1 MVIRY
6 TWVPRNWFVHAR
18 IAWPLLGTE
27 VNMQQSESTV
37 AHDPYAA
44 KQPVRTG
51 MLRGLVLLMCLMA
64 QGSAGGAFQRW
75 LNRLRVGVF
84 TVVGLYL
91 LGAPIDRTLTVGAK
105 QIKADYREDAH
116 PKPVQPMLKCG
127 PSRTL
132 SHQTH

>member
-1 MVIRY
+1 
-6 TWVPRNWFVHAR
+6 
-18 IAWPLLGTE
+18 
-27 VNMQQSESTV
+27 MQQSESTV

-91 LGAPIDRTLTVGAK
+91 LGAPIDRALTVGVMAVVAA
-105 QIKADYREDAH
+105 ILGFSWPLVNTGSA
-116 PKPVQPMLKCG
+116 LL
-127 PSRTL
+127 L
-132 SHQTH
+132 SAGLVTWALNLPIR